1 MASTFKRGEAMFKA
15 TRTTRITISSLLVG
29 ILIGC
34 TAVAHLLVTKGPTPF
49 VPIALAVNASLTP
62 ACISMAV
69 ISLFWKPLQ
78 RVIAP
83 VLFFAGAAVPF
94 DVAFACLLGVFD
106 ETVLKLVVGLLFVG
120 ASTLLAWIIGSEHK
134 RGSAPLLSPGST
146 DRPAQRSQS
155 GVTQ

>member
-1 MASTFKRGEAMFKA
+1 MFNA

-62 ACISMAV
+62 ACISLAL

-83 VLFFAGAAVPF
+83 VLFFAGAAMPF
-94 DVAFACLLGVFD
+94 DVAFVCLLGMID
-106 ETVLKLVVGLLFVG
+106 ETVMKLIVGLLFVG
-120 ASTLLAWIIGSEHK
+120 GLTLLALIIGSEHNL
-134 RGSAPLLSPGST
+134 GTTLQNPGPTEQPTPST
-146 DRPAQRSQS
+146 SR
-155 GVTQ
+155 VTQ

>member
-1 MASTFKRGEAMFKA
+1 MFNT
-15 TRTTRITISSLLVG
+15 TRTTRITINSLLVG

-34 TAVAHLLVTKGPTPF
+34 TAVANLLVTKGPTPF

-62 ACISMAV
+62 ACIALAV

-94 DVAFACLLGVFD
+94 DVAFACLLGMFD
-106 ETVLKLVVGLLFVG
+106 ETVLQLVVGLLFVG
-120 ASTLLAWIIGSEHK
+120 ASTLLAWIIGSERN
-134 RGSAPLLSPGST
+134 RGTALLLSSGST
-146 DRPAQRSQS
+146 ERPTPSTS